1 MDLVLQFCHEKL
13 RQSWAKNACNQ
24 FRAPEEAK
32 QKSETSNTALH
43 CTGASDKS
51 LVDLPNRAKAEAVLA
66 ALPPPSQAVSRARTC
81 EGPNFDGS

>member
-1 MDLVLQFCHEKL
+1 MDLVLPRKVATVMGQKCKKKY
-13 RQSWAKNACNQ
+13 R
-24 FRAPEEAK
+24 AK
-32 QKSETSNTALH
+32 QKKARRQTLH
-43 CTGASDKS
+43 CTGAFDKS